1 MCCERSSSAAIS
13 ASSWGMSGA
22 FQRNRNV
29 RGTPDGHPV
38 CSELAV
44 GSAQLGLL
52 RVRVLLA
59 LGDSGVAD
67 FVCHAE
73 NGTADVP
80 ARFGFGRGFR
90 RIILRRVVHLV
101 VDVDEGAEN
110 DRYRSPWMQPAEPN
124 SAIAAIGGLERC
136 ASSVC

>member
-1 MCCERSSSAAIS
+1 MPAVPASVSRFAVVDEHSFAA
-13 ASSWGMSGA
+13 GG
-22 FQRNRNV
+22 
-29 RGTPDGHPV
+29 
-38 CSELAV
+38 
-44 GSAQLGLL
+44 AQLGLL
-52 RVRVLLA
+52 RVGILLT

-101 VDVDEGAEN
+101 VDVDEAAEN
-110 DRYRSPWMQPAEPN
+110 DRLRQ
-124 SAIAAIGGLERC
+124 
-136 ASSVC
+136 V